1 VLPQSFSLG
10 RQFLPRRR
18 PIADTPASLRPA
30 PCPMPPAPRIP
41 AGRERITGLPKGHS
55 MLLMRI
61 TNVERVSRPVH
72 RSVGPGDPTYTTVV
86 VLLVCVSETHRRKL
100 LMPPS
105 SVGCNTKCQWLGIN
119 W

>member
-41 AGRERITGLPKGHS
+41 AGRERITGLPKGHVGTKRS
-55 MLLMRI
+55 HWEEQKTL
-61 TNVERVSRPVH
+61 VSNGR
-72 RSVGPGDPTYTTVV
+72 
-86 VLLVCVSETHRRKL
+86 
-100 LMPPS
+100 
-105 SVGCNTKCQWLGIN
+105 
-119 W
+119 

>member
-1 VLPQSFSLG
+1 MLIILDGKTLKTALIDMSL
-10 RQFLPRRR
+10 
-18 PIADTPASLRPA
+18 A
-30 PCPMPPAPRIP
+30 
-41 AGRERITGLPKGHS
+41 TGPVVGMHLS

-61 TNVERVSRPVH
+61 TNVERASRPVH

-105 SVGCNTKCQWLGIN
+105 TVGCNTKCQWLGTN